1 MHTKQKLSEMEHKLK
16 MQQEQHHSSLQ
27 ESLSNEQAL
36 SEYRLSFEKSMVDT
50 NKEIQRLR
58 SNLNLEEGK
67 VLALESRVVKLDG
80 KYFNDFF
87 LIVKLW
93 SLVYVTFFKSD
104 EF

>member
-87 LIVKLW
+87 FNCKT
-93 SLVYVTFFKSD
+93 LVTSVCNFF
-104 EF
+104 